1 MRISDW
7 SSDVCSSDLLGL
19 GGFRPVST
27 AYYYLVIG
35 LFGGVG
41 FLAFPGRKG
50 ETGVRWYDWLLVLTT
65 VSVSVWFASRA
76 QYIIDRGWNLEAPVE
91 GVVTAGIYV
100 LPAREGLRRTGRT
113 LLCCFLIVR
122 AMCGAGWGLF

>member
-76 QYIIDRGWNLEAPVE
+76 QYIIGGGWTLEAPV
-91 GVVTAGIYV
+91 AGGMTD
-100 LPAREGLRRTGRT
+100 GLYGQCGQAACRD
-113 LLCCFLIVR
+113 IV
-122 AMCGAGWGLF
+122 GKIV